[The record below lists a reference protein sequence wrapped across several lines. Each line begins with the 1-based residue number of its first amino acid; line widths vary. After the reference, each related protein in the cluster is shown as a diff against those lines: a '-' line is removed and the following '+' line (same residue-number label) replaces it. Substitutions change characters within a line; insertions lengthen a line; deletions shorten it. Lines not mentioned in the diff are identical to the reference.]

1 MEKLMQDK
9 VGIVTAA
16 GFGIGRASALRFASE
31 GAKVVVSDFDDEK
44 GKETVKLIKESGGEA
59 IYVHCDVSDEN
70 QVINL
75 IEKTVENYGRL
86 DWAHNNAG
94 VGAPSKPIAETET
107 ADWERCMGVTT
118 TGMYYC
124 LKYETKAMLETGG
137 GAIVNTSSTS
147 GLVGAPNL
155 AMMSASKWAVNGLTK
170 AVALE
175 YGKKGI
181 RVNSIC
187 PGMTIT
193 AAVEQWMKDAPEQ
206 SAAFEEKIPLGR
218 MGQAEEQANAA
229 VWLCSDQA
237 SYITGVNLAIDGG
250 VTAE

>member
-1 MEKLMQDK
+1 MQDK

-44 GKETVKLIKESGGEA
+44 GKETVKLITEAGGEA
-59 IYVHCDVSDEN
+59 IYVHCDVSYED

-75 IEKTVENYGRL
+75 IEKTIENYGRL

-94 VGAPSKPIAETET
+94 VGAPSSPISETET

-124 LKYETKAMLETGG
+124 LKHETKAMLETGG

-155 AMMSASKWAVNGLTK
+155 AMMSASKWAINGLTK

-193 AAVEQWMKDAPEQ
+193 AAVEHWMKDAPEQ
-206 SAAFEEKIPLGR
+206 SAAFEEKIPMGR
-218 MGQAEEQANAA
+218 MGLPEEQANAA